1 MNDNFD
7 DIFGEIKPKSR
18 FSSSTMTIIM
28 GHPGVGKTT
37 LATSAQEL
45 GKCILVNFENR
56 IAHIDETSNLR
67 FIPRSTG
74 EFREDRI
81 CSYKEFAS
89 FLNFITS
96 NRLKADYIIIDTIDS
111 MFDTFMDYYL
121 PLFKDARQAYGHVYK
136 EMHAIFKKLKD
147 SGCNVICTS
156 HVLNDD
162 ILEKMTV
169 SLNEKLR
176 NRINS
181 HTDNIFFYDEIE
193 DGNRILYLKTN
204 NKVKCKLTTPESIN
218 QADVIAKMENPTWKD
233 IMEEISEKED
243 NIVEPLPSAMADDEV
258 LKFKLAEHNIN
269 VKDFCKHFDIKKSN
283 IAEKILGLDFMI
295 EEYLELG
302 GSDD

>member
-89 FLNFITS
+89 FLAFITS

-111 MFDTFMDYYL
+111 MFDTFLEYYI
-121 PLFKDARQAYGHVYK
+121 PLFKDARQAYGTVYK
-136 EMHAIFKKLKD
+136 EIHSIFKKLKD

-162 ILEKMTV
+162 ILEKITV

-176 NRINS
+176 NKMNAL
-181 HTDNIFFYDEIE
+181 TDNIFFYDEVE
-193 DGNRILYLKTN
+193 NGGRVLHLKTN
-204 NKVKCKLTTPESIN
+204 NKVKCKLTTSTAIN
-218 QADVIAKMENPTWKD
+218 HDDVISKMENPTWKD

-243 NIVEPLPSAMADDEV
+243 NIVEPTLTTMADDEV
-258 LKFKLAEHNIN
+258 LKFKLSEHNIN

-283 IAEKILGLDFMI
+283 IAEKIVMLDAMVD
-295 EEYLELG
+295 EYVNEQQ
-302 GSDD
+302 